1 MKGDVKNSHTKL
13 AQAWVYDHLN
23 KLASGH
29 APNTPPP
36 KSPISRF
43 HVKRPRVFFMF
54 FSSSPSVSKFLLPF
68 VCCLYT
74 FCMYFLDNLLCG
86 RPSWKPPKPPRSPVA
101 TTNGTM
107 AISLSPH
114 RPLSRHHTTT
124 VDIGWKANIDYKAK
138 LNLNKV
144 FCKSSVVSRLQN
156 LDDRSGEFCVCKL
169 IVFTCEGQIGAIH
182 TQIITKPV
190 ANLLRPTKISL
201 DRAFTHVTLV
211 SIGSPLVYS

>member
-1 MKGDVKNSHTKL
+1 
-13 AQAWVYDHLN
+13 
-23 KLASGH
+23 
-29 APNTPPP
+29 
-36 KSPISRF
+36 
-43 HVKRPRVFFMF
+43 
-54 FSSSPSVSKFLLPF
+54 
-68 VCCLYT
+68 
-74 FCMYFLDNLLCG
+74 MYFLDNLLCG

-190 ANLLRPTKISL
+190 VSPSTLSYLLVKV
-201 DRAFTHVTLV
+201 AFSSYKEWPCLQHLLHC
-211 SIGSPLVYS
+211 IAKKMRWR